1 MKINF
6 KSRLVANLCCI
17 TFAAFMGFANL
28 AHANTGQLT
37 QRIIEIN
44 KLFEAGKVDEA
55 AKLSNKTL
63 KNKKLLSAAAP
74 ALQMRAYL
82 VNADLLL
89 KQRQYPQQAA
99 TLEELLI
106 QLDKWK
112 ATVSLQS
119 VQIRNK
125 LSDAYVQVGNEKKA
139 IQVLEVAVL
148 HAEKVFKADDL
159 AHVELQLKL
168 ARLHT
173 NRYEVEQATKY
184 IASVKKRL
192 QGNKSKAAELA
203 KGRVLQAEGELYFR
217 QAKTNDAAETYE
229 KALAVRNRFAGED
242 SVETAQTVISLAG
255 ALKGLHD
262 FGRAEELYRTA
273 FAIYEGKLGID
284 HPFVATLLNNIGQMY
299 YLQGRYADAEKVLER
314 SLLIKSKHYPK
325 DHLVF
330 AETHNHL
337 GYLYYLQEKNT
348 EAEENLDAAIRIWSK
363 PEYKR
368 DRYRASAGVWRSVIK
383 DRKGKTEEALKDL
396 HSYLKVLEAI
406 YGKDSVVTATAY
418 QEIGHILEKQ
428 GKKGKA
434 EEAYI
439 NGLKS
444 AAVLGDGSRIEQI
457 LINKDLA
464 GLQAS
469 DGRLKEGLDAARQSI
484 KGMQQR
490 VDRYSG
496 AKAHRLSTELKS
508 LREAAITHIDIL
520 ASMREKE
527 GVNKDEL
534 LEESFATSQISRAS
548 SVALALSR
556 MAQRFAAKTGPLA
569 ELIKKQQHL
578 LSRWQEIDNLLTTA
592 IQKPVN
598 KRDKNEV
605 TLLRKSLKKTKTQIE
620 KINSEINSRFPKY
633 AALAKPGLVTIKQVQ
648 ELLKPEE
655 ALVVYLIGKDKSF
668 SWSLTK
674 NKADLFRVKLGREKL
689 SNEVRKLRRY
699 MVAEGINSLDD
710 IRPIKVKKSYKLYK
724 TIMAEPLSIAGSTTS
739 LIIVPD
745 AALQSVPFSALVTKL
760 PNKKIKSLEEH
771 AQVAW
776 LVKEKAVSV
785 LPDVGSLHM
794 LRAVLP
800 SGENLGSNNFLG
812 IGDPSLK
819 EGAKTIALRSKENLA
834 TRGATTLRSII
845 GESRSAVDA
854 DVIGEMIELPDSA
867 DELRNISQLL
877 KGSKKDIYLR
887 NQATQSIISDLEM
900 SKFKVVQFATHG
912 LMSGEFQGLFEP
924 ALVLTPAVT
933 NNFQDGD
940 GLLTASEI
948 AEMKMNADLVVLSA
962 CNTAASDGTPGA
974 EGMSGLG
981 RAFFYAGGRSLLL
994 THWSVLSDAAVSIT
1008 TGMFDHMDKDDALSK
1023 AGALQKSKLDLI
1035 FSKDKPYYAHP
1046 LFWAPFVMVG
1056 EAGNRIN

>member
-1 MKINF
+1 MKI
-6 KSRLVANLCCI
+6 KSTSRLIVSLCCI
-17 TFAAFMGFANL
+17 TFAVFIGFTNL
-28 AHANTGQLT
+28 AQATTAELT
-37 QRIIEIN
+37 QRIIDIN
-44 KLFEAGKVDEA
+44 KLFEAGKVEKA
-55 AKLSNKTL
+55 TELSSQTL
-63 KNKKLLSAAAP
+63 KNKKLLSAATP
-74 ALQMRAYL
+74 VLQMRAYF
-82 VNADLLL
+82 VNADLFLA
-89 KQRQYPQQAA
+89 QRQYSQQAA
-99 TLEELLI
+99 TLELLLEK
-106 QLDKWK
+106 LDKWN

-139 IQVLEVAVL
+139 IQILEVAVL
-148 HAEKVFKADDL
+148 HAGKVLKPDDL
-159 AHVELQLKL
+159 AQVELQLKL

-173 NRYEVEQATKY
+173 NRYEIEQANKY
-184 IASVKKRL
+184 ISNVKKRL
-192 QGNKSKAAELA
+192 KADKSKAAQLA
-203 KGRVLQAEGELYFR
+203 QGRVLQAEGELYFR

-229 KALAVRNRFAGED
+229 KALAIRNRIAGED
-242 SVETAQTVISLAG
+242 SVETAQTVISLAS
-255 ALKGLHD
+255 ALKGLHE

-314 SLLIKSKHYPK
+314 SLLIKSKHYTK
-325 DHLVF
+325 DNLVF

-348 EAEENLDAAIRIWSK
+348 ESAEHLDAAIRIWSK

-383 DRKGKTEEALKDL
+383 DRNGKTKEALKDL
-396 HSYLKVLEAI
+396 NYYLTLLEDI
-406 YGKDSVVTATAY
+406 FGKDSVVTATAY
-418 QEIGHILEKQ
+418 QEVGHILEKQ
-428 GKKGKA
+428 GKKKKA

-439 NGLKS
+439 KGLKS
-444 AAVLGDGSRIEQI
+444 AAVLGDGSRLEQI
-457 LINKDLA
+457 MINKDLA
-464 GLQAS
+464 DLQAS
-469 DGRLKEGLDAARQSI
+469 DGRLEKALEAARKSI
-484 KGMQQR
+484 QGMQQR

-496 AKAHRLSTELKS
+496 AKAHRLSNELKS

-520 ASMREKE
+520 ASMREKT
-527 GVNKDEL
+527 GAKKSDL
-534 LEESFATSQISRAS
+534 LEESFATAQISRAS

-556 MAQRFAAKTGPLA
+556 MAQRFAAKTGPLS
-569 ELIKKQQHL
+569 ELIKKQQQL
-578 LSRWQEIDNLLTTA
+578 ISRWQEIDNLLTTA

-605 TLLRKSLKKTKTQIE
+605 ALLRKSLKKIE
-620 KINSEINSRFPKY
+620 KQTEEINNEINKRFPKY
-633 AALAKPGLVTIKQVQ
+633 AALAKPGLVTIKQAQ

-668 SWSLTK
+668 AWSVTK
-674 NKADLFRVKLGREKL
+674 SNADLYRVNLGREKL
-689 SNEVRKLRRY
+689 SNAVRKLRQY
-699 MVAEGINSLDD
+699 MVAEGINSLSD
-710 IRPIKVKKSYKLYK
+710 IRPVPVKRVHKLYNN
-724 TIMAEPLSIAGSTTS
+724 IMAGPLSIAGSATS

-745 AALQSVPFSALVTKL
+745 AALQSVPFSALITKL
-760 PNKKIKSLEEH
+760 PNKKIRTLEEH
-771 AQVAW
+771 ADVAW

-800 SGENLGSNNFLG
+800 SEDNAGSNNFLG

-819 EGAKTIALRSKENLA
+819 EGAKTIALQSKENLA
-834 TRGATTLRSII
+834 TRGATTLRTII

-877 KGSKKDIYLR
+877 KGSKQDIYLR
-887 NQATQSIISDLEM
+887 NKATQSIITDLEM

-912 LMSGEFQGLFEP
+912 LMAGEFQGLFEP
-924 ALVLTPAVT
+924 ALVLTPAVE
-933 NNFQDGD
+933 NNFQEGD

-1008 TGMFDHMDKDDALSK
+1008 TGMFDHMDKDVKVSK
-1023 AGALQKSKLDLI
+1023 SDALQKSKLDLM